1 MEQLAPI
8 SKKETN
14 PLSKVSSGYLAEL
27 KALLEPV
34 LKNNQV
40 QNDYRIKNKEF
51 LGLIKKYRLL
61 LRRFLLSLSQNTQA
75 YQMTFSSNQ
84 NLSIQIE
91 ILGSRYFF
99 GWIKE
104 KTETTALHNKK
115 LKPTLIKRQQQ
126 LALLIQKM
134 TLMLKKMNDLIQKSI
149 VPGLNKD
156 LLVDFLQKI
165 TASLKNLSENFGELL
180 KRNVDSGK
188 AGADPQFDPIEMTLL
203 ALLASEL
210 KTFKPQIKNLLDL
223 IKRYQQAG
231 VSSSNPLDQQTIQK
245 LLQALKSPE

>member
-1 MEQLAPI
+1 
-8 SKKETN
+8 
-14 PLSKVSSGYLAEL
+14 
-27 KALLEPV
+27 
-34 LKNNQV
+34 
-40 QNDYRIKNKEF
+40 
-51 LGLIKKYRLL
+51 
-61 LRRFLLSLSQNTQA
+61 
-75 YQMTFSSNQ
+75 
-84 NLSIQIE
+84 
-91 ILGSRYFF
+91 
-99 GWIKE
+99 
-104 KTETTALHNKK
+104 
-115 LKPTLIKRQQQ
+115 
-126 LALLIQKM
+126 M

-156 LLVDFLQKI
+156 LLVDFLKKI

-188 AGADPQFDPIEMTLL
+188 AQADPIEMTLL

-223 IKRYQQAG
+223 VKRYQLAG